1 MNGMEH
7 KSILPILA
15 IHENITYTVLSQMTI
30 LKDHNVN
37 TSQIFYEI

>member
-15 IHENITYTVLSQMTI
+15 IHENITYCLITKDQI
-30 LKDHNVN
+30 KKDHNGN
-37 TSQIFYEI
+37 TF